1 MSAVTETYPLLAP
14 EQFRMARLQVFNWGT
29 FSGVHDIP
37 IQEQGFLF
45 VGRSGA
51 GKSTL
56 LDAFSALLVPP
67 RWVDFNAA
75 AREADKTGRDRNLV
89 SYIRGAW
96 AEQKDDASG
105 EIATRYLRPGTSW
118 SALALTYRNKLDQHV
133 VLAQVLWLRGSA
145 NGPAT

>member
-1 MSAVTETYPLLAP
+1 MSAVAGTQNLFAP
-14 EQFRMARLQVFNWGT
+14 EQFRMSRLQVFNWGT
-29 FSGVHDIP
+29 FSDVHDIP
-37 IQEQGFLF
+37 ITEQGFLF

-75 AREADKTGRDRNLV
+75 AREAEKTGRDRNLV

-105 EIATRYLRPGTSW
+105 EIATRYLRPGTTW
-118 SALALTYRNKLDQHV
+118 SALALTYRNALD
-133 VLAQVLWLRGSA
+133 
-145 NGPAT
+145 